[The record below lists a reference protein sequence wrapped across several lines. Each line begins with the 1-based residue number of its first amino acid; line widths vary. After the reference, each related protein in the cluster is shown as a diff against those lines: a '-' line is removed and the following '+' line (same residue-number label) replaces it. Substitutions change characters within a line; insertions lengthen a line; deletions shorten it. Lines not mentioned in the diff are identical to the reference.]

1 MKTKSITLFL
11 SVFILNISIGQISF
25 TGDIVTYV
33 VDYNPA
39 TMKKYEYKTDKD
51 YIVEDNYINY
61 HLPVTEEKTLIF
73 KVSEQASTLNA
84 IPENHKTLNEV
95 SAFGIDNDFIY
106 RVNKKATRIIVK
118 IPTASGTI
126 LKEVDYMMSRTLNDH
141 SMVYFAAPFMSIIY
155 DYDIVHNPGE
165 VLRADDIMDE
175 ERYVARYL
183 QYGKDHVKGIRKD
196 IFLKMYNDACYK
208 RPYGVTTVR
217 SPQGKPNPYLETT
230 HSVSGSKLYRSC
242 QHPVHSEYLK
252 GIGLYKEYYQEG
264 DKIYSSELAA
274 IDDIPIEKYL
284 DLIAP
289 NYKYQNFNDNHS
301 LSNSMMDDGVVMKGK
316 EDKPQEYE
324 ATVPQKVSNNIPG
337 RGIQP
342 VHNANF
348 GSTNTPKGGGIKSN
362 RVSTTIK
369 YAPNKMVNIKPSTD
383 MENYH
388 VVLKGETLYSLSKR
402 YNTSVENLKSLNQ
415 LADNTIY
422 TNQKLVIKA
431 N

>member
-1 MKTKSITLFL
+1 MKTKSIALLFFLFTLNL
-11 SVFILNISIGQISF
+11 SIGQISF
-25 TGDIVTYV
+25 TGDIATYL

-61 HLPVTEEKTLIF
+61 HLSVNAEKTLIF
-73 KVSEQASTLNA
+73 KVSEHAPILSA
-84 IPENHKTLNEV
+84 IPTNHKVLNEV
-95 SAFGIDNDFIY
+95 SAFGVDNQFIY
-106 RVNKKATRIIVK
+106 RVNKKATRVVLR
-118 IPTASGTI
+118 IPTTSGTV
-126 LKEVDYMMSRTLNDH
+126 LKEVDYMISRTLDDH
-141 SMVYFAAPFMSIIY
+141 SMVYFAAPFTSIIY
-155 DYDIVHNPGE
+155 DYDVEHNPGE

-183 QYGKDHVKGIRKD
+183 QYGESDVKGIRKD

-217 SPQGKPNPYLETT
+217 SPQGKSNPYLETT

-242 QHPVHSEYLK
+242 QHPIHSEYLK

-264 DKIYSSELAA
+264 DKVYSSELAA
-274 IDDIPIEKYL
+274 IDDIPIDKYL
-284 DLIAP
+284 ELMAP

-301 LSNSMMDDGVVMKGK
+301 FGNSMIDDGVAMKGN
-316 EDKPQEYE
+316 EEKPQEYE
-324 ATVPQKVSNNIPG
+324 AVSQTVSNNVPG
-337 RGIQP
+337 KGTKP
-342 VHNANF
+342 VQNVKF
-348 GSTNTPKGGGIKSN
+348 GTGNTPKGGSVKSN
-362 RVSTTIK
+362 RVNSTIK
-369 YAPNKMVNIKPSTD
+369 RAPSKTVNVKPSTD
-383 MENYH
+383 LQNYH

-402 YNTSVENLKSLNQ
+402 YNTSVESLKSLNE
-415 LADNTIY
+415 LGDNTIY